1 MLRTLPAFMAALA
14 LLAGTAASAAEP
26 LRIGLLTTLS
36 GPGAVIGADIRDGFH
51 LALEE
56 AGGKLG
62 GLDTQVFEA
71 DDQQKPDVAV
81 GLTNRMVERDRVQF
95 LTGTIWSN
103 LALAMMPTLANARVF
118 FISPNAG
125 TSQLAGAQCSPFFF
139 NVSWTVDVV
148 GEMAGL
154 AAMQQG
160 VKRAYVMAPNYPS
173 GKDVVAGFRRSYK
186 GEVAGE
192 VFTQLGQLD
201 YAAEIA
207 TLKAAQPD
215 AVFIFLPGGMG
226 INFLK
231 QYQQAGLVGE
241 IPLIGPGFSFDQDTF
256 GAVGD
261 TVLGVKNTLQWSQ
274 DLDVPANRAFMA
286 AFTAKY
292 GRLPSYY
299 AAQAYDAARLIDGA
313 VKAVGGDLSD
323 KDKLRAALEAAPFE
337 STRGAFRFNTNHY
350 PIQTYYL
357 REVVKGA
364 DGALT
369 NRILGTVATDVAD
382 LHAQACAM
390 K

>member
-1 MLRTLPAFMAALA
+1 MPRTLP
-14 LLAGTAASAAEP
+14 LLAAAVALIASSASAAET
-26 LRIGLLTTLS
+26 LRIGFLTTLS
-36 GPGAVIGADIRDGFH
+36 GPGAVIGADIRDGFQ
-51 LALEE
+51 LALEQ

-62 GLDTQVFEA
+62 GLDTRVFEA

-81 GLTNRMVERDRVQF
+81 GLTNRMVERDRVHMI
-95 LTGTIWSN
+95 TGTIWSN
-103 LALAMMPTLANARVF
+103 LALAMVPTLANAQVF

-125 TSQLAGAQCSPFFF
+125 TAQLAGAQCSPFFF

-160 VKRAYVMAPNYPS
+160 VKRVWVMAPNYPS

-192 VFTQLGQLD
+192 VFTQFGQLD
-201 YAAEIA
+201 YAAEITA
-207 TLKAAQPD
+207 LKAAQPD

-231 QYQQAGLVGE
+231 QYQQAGLVGQ

-261 TVLGVKNTLQWSQ
+261 AVLGVKNTLQWSQ

-292 GRLPSYY
+292 GRQPSYY

-323 KDKLRAALEAAPFE
+323 KDTLRKALEAAPFE

-357 REVVKGA
+357 REVVKGP

-382 LHAQACAM
+382 VHAQACAM

>member
-1 MLRTLPAFMAALA
+1 MPRTLP
-14 LLAGTAASAAEP
+14 LLAAAFALVATTASAAET
-26 LRIGLLTTLS
+26 LRIGFLTTLS
-36 GPGAVIGADIRDGFH
+36 GPGAVIGADIRDGFL
-51 LALEE
+51 LALEQ

-81 GLTNRMVERDRVQF
+81 GLANRMVERDRVQF
-95 LTGTIWSN
+95 VTGTIWSN
-103 LALAMMPTLANARVF
+103 LALAMMPTLASAQVF

-125 TSQLAGAQCSPFFF
+125 TAQLAGAQCSPFFF

-160 VKRAYVMAPNYPS
+160 VKRAYVMAPNYPA

-186 GEVAGE
+186 GELAGE

-207 TLKAAQPD
+207 QVKAARPD

-261 TVLGVKNTLQWSQ
+261 AVLGVKNTLQWSQ
-274 DLDVPANRAFMA
+274 DLDVPANREFMA

-292 GRLPSYY
+292 GRQPSYY

-323 KDKLRAALEAAPFE
+323 KDRLRKALEAAPFE

-357 REVVKGA
+357 REVVKGP

-369 NRILGTVATDVAD
+369 NRIIGTVATDVAD
-382 LHAQACAM
+382 LHAASCPT